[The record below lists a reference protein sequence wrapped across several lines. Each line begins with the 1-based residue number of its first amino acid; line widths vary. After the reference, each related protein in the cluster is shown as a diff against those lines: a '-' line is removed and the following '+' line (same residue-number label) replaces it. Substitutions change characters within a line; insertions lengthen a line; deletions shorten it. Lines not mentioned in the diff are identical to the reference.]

1 MPESIRKHRNR
12 SIILVAIQILSAIS
26 SLAIYMRRESRA
38 ILAASV
44 LSILLSV
51 IGMFGTM
58 MLNSCLMFLHAFF
71 CTSLFG
77 AFYVYLLI
85 EMIFIKPND
94 FKQDA
99 NSALSDTAVMFLMSI
114 PFLIIFLV
122 GCHSMYLLNLVFDE
136 RKHRQLEK
144 EFDRIIEEEEK

>member
-51 IGMFGTM
+51 IGMFGTI
-58 MLNSCLMFLHAFF
+58 MLNSFLMFLHAFF

-94 FKQDA
+94 FK
-99 NSALSDTAVMFLMSI
+99 
-114 PFLIIFLV
+114 
-122 GCHSMYLLNLVFDE
+122 
-136 RKHRQLEK
+136 
-144 EFDRIIEEEEK
+144 

>member
-1 MPESIRKHRNR
+1 
-12 SIILVAIQILSAIS
+12 
-26 SLAIYMRRESRA
+26 
-38 ILAASV
+38 
-44 LSILLSV
+44 
-51 IGMFGTM
+51 MFGTM
-58 MLNSCLMFLHAFF
+58 MLNTCFMFLHAFF

-144 EFDRIIEEEEK
+144 EFDRIIVEEEKQPLI

>member
-38 ILAASV
+38 ILAASC

-51 IGMFGTM
+51 LGMFGTM
-58 MLNSCLMFLHAFF
+58 MLNTCFMFLHAFF

-99 NSALSDTAVMFLMSI
+99 NAALSDTAIMFLMSI
-114 PFLIIFLV
+114 PFLIIFIV
-122 GCHSMYLLNLVFDE
+122 GCHSMYLLGLVMDE
-136 RKHRQLEK
+136 RKHR
-144 EFDRIIEEEEK
+144 